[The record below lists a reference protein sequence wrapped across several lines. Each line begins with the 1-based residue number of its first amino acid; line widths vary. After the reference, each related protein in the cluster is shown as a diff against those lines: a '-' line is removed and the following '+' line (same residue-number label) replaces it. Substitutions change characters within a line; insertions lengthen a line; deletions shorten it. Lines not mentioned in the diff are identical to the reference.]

1 MYVVAHDSSAVIIRD
16 PRRRLLTVREPAGT
30 ALTLPHS
37 VARPGESP
45 THAALRALQ
54 ELGITL
60 AAAELTPCGDITTR
74 ASSTDTELA
83 RVALF
88 LVPGSPLHDAAA
100 QDRTAPAAGQG
111 LGPERQWFALDALD
125 DRSAPLAPLLT
136 EHVLDHLQAHPIHSV
151 AVFSG
156 ARAGQDERHPVTA
169 RAVGESLAR
178 NDMRLVYGGSAV
190 GLMGAVATAAL
201 EAGGAVSGV
210 LPQSLMHGEIAHP
223 GLTQLEVVETVHAR
237 KQRMSER
244 ADAFLCLPGGT
255 GTLDEFF
262 DVWTGQQLGYHA
274 KPIAFVDS
282 DYWAPTLRALSIMV
296 EEGFVRAEDYD
307 ALILGD
313 SPEEI
318 LQAMRTWTAPRP
330 KWS

>member
-1 MYVVAHDSSAVIIRD
+1 MSVDARAMSAVIIRD
-16 PRRRLLTVREPAGT
+16 PRRRLLTVPEPDGA
-30 ALTLPHS
+30 ALTLPQA

-45 THAALRALQ
+45 VQTALRALQ

-60 AAAELTPCGDITTR
+60 AAAELTPCGEITTR
-74 ASSTDTELA
+74 TSSTTQLWI
-83 RVALF
+83 
-88 LVPGSPLHDAAA
+88 VPGSPLHDAAS
-100 QDRTAPAAGQG
+100 QDTTAPAEGQG
-111 LGPERQWFALDALD
+111 LGPERQWLAPD
-125 DRSAPLAPLLT
+125 DRSVPLAPLLT
-136 EHVLDHLQAHPIHSV
+136 EHVLDYLQAHPIHSV

-156 ARAGQDERHPVTA
+156 ARAGQDGRHLVAA

-223 GLTQLEVVETVHAR
+223 GLTQLEVVETMHAR

-274 KPIAFVDS
+274 KPIALLDS